1 MGLTRRM
8 VVAVFAITLALPGC
22 EGMTREEKQMLGGAA
37 GAIVGGVLGSQV
49 GEGTGQIVATAVGSL
64 VGAGV
69 GYLIARELTK
79 EQEEEVQS
87 VVENTLSSDP
97 NEPARETWQSQT
109 GDKQVAVIT
118 SPAFKDDQTDKVARS
133 KNVEIDRSKIPED
146 AICRYNTNQLSVEDE
161 PKVEERAIYCRT
173 EDARWVRV
181 GESSQSLS

>member
-1 MGLTRRM
+1 MVLMCRM

-22 EGMTREEKQMLGGAA
+22 DGMTREEKQMLGGAA
-37 GAIVGGVLGSQV
+37 GTVVGGVLGSQI
-49 GEGTGQIVATAVGSL
+49 GKGTGRIAATAIGSL

-79 EQEEEVQS
+79 EQEEEVQA
-87 VVENTLSSDP
+87 VVEDNLSSDP
-97 NEPARETWQSQT
+97 DKPVRGTWQSQA

-118 SPAFKDDQTDKVARS
+118 SEAFRDDQADEVARS
-133 KNVEIDRSKIPED
+133 KKVEVDQSKIPDD

-161 PKVEERAIYCRT
+161 PKVEDRAIYCRT
-173 EDARWVRV
+173 EDARWVSV